1 MAYIAQRFCRFAGKE
16 FRIGEHIPAELIDA
30 KAIRRL
36 KESGKIA
43 EVAEGPLLPSAPS
56 SDADDA
62 DEEDEVIDK
71 DADDGE
77 YKDEECIFITEDGHI
92 EAESLYDIDY
102 NDLKKMAKDMGLNA
116 KGTKNELI
124 ERIAKAQV
132 MVPEEA

>member
-16 FRIGEHIPAELIDA
+16 FRIGEYIPAELIDA

-62 DEEDEVIDK
+62 DEEDEVIDEY
-71 DADDGE
+71 ADDGE
-77 YKDEECIFITEDGHI
+77 EDEECISDSD
-92 EAESLYDIDY
+92 ESVCLYDLDY
-102 NDLKKMAKDMGLNA
+102 NDLKKMAKDMGLSA
-116 KGTKNELI
+116 KGTKDELI
-124 ERIAKAQV
+124 ARIAKAQV